1 MCTERECVWK
11 EEDSDVCVCGDE
23 REREK
28 EREMVM
34 AVKTSAMG
42 TAPRGMYMRRRSAR
56 GVQQREARY
65 VTASGLGKAAAEGQG
80 MESSSAPVV
89 VDDEPLMYVAKT
101 TTLMTKS
108 TGRKKTTMLGVG
120 KNRAGAPN
128 YWDYQVRIYELQMLC
143 EKKQQLRDCLSLSRV
158 PLRSFHELECIT
170 YSSFSLCVCALCL
183 YVSPYECM

>member
-1 MCTERECVWK
+1 MCVF
-11 EEDSDVCVCGDE
+11 VDE

-143 EKKQQLRDCLSLSRV
+143 EKKQQLRDCLSLS
-158 PLRSFHELECIT
+158 CA
-170 YSSFSLCVCALCL
+170 SSFLPRIGVHHILILLALRMRSLSVCLS
-183 YVSPYECM
+183 V